1 MYKSWMWKQ
10 RSYRE
15 QFQSDETAGGTGG
28 TEVVI
33 AEQSDEQQSEQAAGE
48 QQSAEQQEQAAQP
61 EEDEVVVTIGDAE
74 PPTAQEDESK
84 APEWVRELRKAKR
97 EQDRELRELRAKLA
111 EKEAASKPAEVA
123 KPTLA
128 DCDYDE
134 DEYAAK
140 LLAWNEHQAQVKA
153 EQDKKAKEAQAAQ
166 EAWQQ
171 SLDKYGKAKAALKV
185 ADYDD
190 AEAVVS
196 TLFSQT
202 QKGIIVHAADNPALL
217 EYAIGKNPAKAK
229 ELAAITDPVK
239 FAFAVAKL
247 ETQVKATPRKAP
259 PPPEKIVS
267 GSSAVAGSSDAQ
279 LARLEAEADRTGDR
293 SKVIAYKRELKARQA
308 A

>member
-1 MYKSWMWKQ
+1 MSTQ
-10 RSYRE
+10 AE
-15 QFQSDETAGGTGG
+15 NTD
-28 TEVVI
+28 EVVSDQ
-33 AEQSDEQQSEQAAGE
+33 AEQTAANTGEEVAGETPKAEQTEQAT
-48 QQSAEQQEQAAQP
+48 AEPAD
-61 EEDEVVVTIGDAE
+61 DEVVVTIGDAE
-74 PPTAQEDESK
+74 PPAAQEDEAK

-111 EKEAASKPAEVA
+111 EKETASKPTQVEE
-123 KPTLA
+123 PTLA

-134 DEYAAK
+134 AAYKAK
-140 LLAWNEHQAQVKA
+140 LLAWNADQARIKA
-153 EQDKKAKEAQAAQ
+153 EQDKAAEEAQKAQ
-166 EAWQQ
+166 QAWQQ

-185 ADYDD
+185 ADYED

-196 TLFSQT
+196 SLFNQT
-202 QKGIIVHAADNPALL
+202 QKGIIVHAADNPAVL

-247 ETQVKATPRKAP
+247 ETQVKTAPRKAP

-267 GSSAVAGSSDAQ
+267 GSSSVAGSPDAQ
-279 LARLEAEADRTGDR
+279 LAKLEAEADRSGDR
-293 SKVIAYKRELKARQA
+293 SKVIAYRRELKARQA